1 MSIAS
6 ITKLLTSSA
15 ALQLVERNA
24 IGPDK
29 NVSVLISTLGDE
41 EFLYGRNETGQ
52 PLTRKRT
59 NAITLQS
66 LLTHN
71 SGVSYD
77 ISNSELARCT
87 VHKERV
93 INSGDT
99 VNDRFG

>member
-41 EFLYGRNETGQ
+41 EVLYGRDETGR
-52 PLTRKRT
+52 PLNRKRT
-59 NAITLQS
+59 NAITLWG

-71 SGVSYD
+71 SGASYD
-77 ISNSELARCT
+77 MTDSELARYT
-87 VHKERV
+87 IHKERA
-93 INSGDT
+93 INSSAT
-99 VNDRFG
+99 VND